1 MSMNTF
7 DKFSVMFWAGNVM
20 IGGKTLPLGQTT
32 TDILNLDGQVL
43 TEIEKRISVF
53 QVEIREL
60 LEQKNNSAVFPA
72 QEKLNAVWDVVFT
85 LPFYRDLPMDERS
98 SRNLFP
104 MLLSDKKKWN
114 EVFTEGTEGNR
125 MMREFVSRLEYF
137 PESLRN
143 FIGQVSGMLELYFEQ
158 LTRRNSAAYAAAYS
172 KYFRDMASA
181 GPLFFGDMI
190 FEQSFS
196 VQVKFTPMR
205 HPAKNGKNILAEQA
219 EFSALSHFL
228 YTDFYRGLII
238 GNAPRRC
245 HNCGRFFL
253 LNRGYNTCYC
263 NNIAPGETLK
273 TCRKI
278 GAHRKAQDLSGA
290 TPAQLEYRKVYNRLK
305 TRKSRGNINTDEWNA
320 TVAKALDL
328 KDRAERGEIDDAELK
343 RLYEQF

>member
-1 MSMNTF
+1 
-7 DKFSVMFWAGNVM
+7 V
-20 IGGKTLPLGQTT
+20 
-32 TDILNLDGQVL
+32 
-43 TEIEKRISVF
+43 
-53 QVEIREL
+53 
-60 LEQKNNSAVFPA
+60 
-72 QEKLNAVWDVVFT
+72 QEKLNAVWDVVFS
-85 LPFYRDLPMDERS
+85 LPLYRDLPMDERT

-104 MLLSDKKKWN
+104 MLLSDNKKWN
-114 EVFTEGTEGNR
+114 EAFTEGTEGNK
-125 MMREFVSRLEYF
+125 MMYEFISRLEYL

-143 FIGQVSGMLELYFEQ
+143 FIGQVSGMLEFYFEK
-158 LTRRNSAAYAAAYS
+158 LPRRNSAAYAEACAR
-172 KYFRDMASA
+172 YFRDMSGA
-181 GPLFFGDMI
+181 GPLFSGGKP

-196 VQVKFTPMR
+196 VQVKFTPLR

-228 YTDFYRGLII
+228 YTDFYRGLIA

-263 NNIAPGETLK
+263 NGIAPGETVK

-305 TRKSRGNINTDEWNA
+305 TRKNRGKLDADEWNA
-320 TVAKALDL
+320 AVARALEL
-328 KDRAERGEIDDAELK
+328 KDRAERGELDDAELK
-343 RLYEQF
+343 RLYDKF

>member
-7 DKFSVMFWAGNVM
+7 DKFSVLFWERDVT
-20 IGGKTLPLGQTT
+20 IGGRTLPLGQTA
-32 TDILNLDGQVL
+32 TDILNLDGQVIA
-43 TEIEKRISVF
+43 EIENRICAF
-53 QVEIREL
+53 QAKMREL
-60 LEQKNNSAVFPA
+60 PEQKNNGAVFPV
-72 QEKLNAVWDVVFT
+72 QEKLNAVWDVVFS
-85 LPFYRDLPMDERS
+85 LPLYRDLPMDERT

-114 EVFTEGTEGNR
+114 EVFTEGTEGNK
-125 MMREFVSRLEYF
+125 MMYEFISRLEYF

-143 FIGQVSGMLELYFEQ
+143 FIGQVSGMLEFYFEQ
-158 LTRRNSAAYAAAYS
+158 LTRRNSAAYAEAYA

-181 GPLFFGDMI
+181 GPLFSGGMP

-205 HPAKNGKNILAEQA
+205 HPAKNGKNTLAEQA

-228 YTDFYRGLII
+228 YTDFYRGLIA

-263 NNIAPGETLK
+263 NGIAPGETVK

-305 TRKSRGNINTDEWNA
+305 TRKNRGKLDADEWNA
-320 TVAKALDL
+320 AVARALEL
-328 KDRAERGEIDDAELK
+328 KDRAERGELDDAELK
-343 RLYEQF
+343 RLYDKF

>member
-1 MSMNTF
+1 M
-7 DKFSVMFWAGNVM
+7 
-20 IGGKTLPLGQTT
+20 
-32 TDILNLDGQVL
+32 NLDGQVL
-43 TEIEKRISVF
+43 TEIENRICAF
-53 QVEIREL
+53 QAEIREL
-60 LEQKNNSAVFPA
+60 LEQKNNGAVFPV

-85 LPFYRDLPMDERS
+85 LPLYRDLPMDERT
-98 SRNLFP
+98 SRSLFP
-104 MLLSDKKKWN
+104 MLLSDNKKWN
-114 EVFTEGTEGNR
+114 EAFTEGTEGNK

-143 FIGQVSGMLELYFEQ
+143 FTGQVSGMLELYFEQ
-158 LTRRNSAAYAAAYS
+158 LTCRNSAAYAEACA
-172 KYFRDMASA
+172 KYFRDMVSA
-181 GPLFFGDMI
+181 GPLFFCGKT

-228 YTDFYRGLII
+228 YTDFYRGLIA

-253 LNRGYNTCYC
+253 LNRGYNTFYC
-263 NNIAPGETLK
+263 NNIAPGETVK

-278 GAHRKAQDLSGA
+278 GAHRKAQELSGA

-305 TRKSRGNINTDEWNA
+305 TRKNRGKLDADEWNTA
-320 TVAKALDL
+320 VARALVL
-328 KDRAERGEIDDAELK
+328 KDRAERGELGDAELK

>member
-7 DKFSVMFWAGNVM
+7 DKFSVLFWGGNVT
-20 IGGKTLPLGQTT
+20 IGGKTLPLGQTA

-43 TEIEKRISVF
+43 TEIKNRICAF
-53 QVEIREL
+53 QAEIREL
-60 LEQKNNSAVFPA
+60 LEQKNNGAVFPV

-85 LPFYRDLPMDERS
+85 LPLYRDLPMDEWT

-104 MLLSDKKKWN
+104 MLLSDNKKWN
-114 EVFTEGTEGNR
+114 EAFTEGTEGNK
-125 MMREFVSRLEYF
+125 MMQEFVSRLEYF

-143 FIGQVSGMLELYFEQ
+143 FIGQVSGMLEFYFEQ
-158 LTRRNSAAYAAAYS
+158 LTRRNSAAYAEAYA

-181 GPLFFGDMI
+181 GPLFSGGMP

-205 HPAKNGKNILAEQA
+205 HPAKNGKNTLAEQA

-263 NNIAPGETLK
+263 NNIAPGETVK

-305 TRKSRGNINTDEWNA
+305 TRKNRGKLDADEWNTA
-320 TVAKALDL
+320 VARALDL

>member
-7 DKFSVMFWAGNVM
+7 DKFSVLFWEGYVA

-43 TEIEKRISVF
+43 TEIEKRISAF
-53 QVEIREL
+53 QAEIREL
-60 LEQKNNSAVFPA
+60 LEQKNNSAVFPT

-85 LPFYRDLPMDERS
+85 LPFYHDLPMDERS
-98 SRNLFP
+98 SRNVFP

-114 EVFTEGTEGNR
+114 EVFTEGTEGNK

-172 KYFRDMASA
+172 KYFQDMASA

-228 YTDFYRGLII
+228 YTDFYRGLIA
-238 GNAPRRC
+238 GNAPRLC
-245 HNCGRFFL
+245 HNCGRYFL
-253 LNRGYNTCYC
+253 LNKGYNTCYC
-263 NNIAPGETLK
+263 NNIAPGETMK

-278 GAHRKAQDLSGA
+278 GAHRKAQDLSDA

-320 TVAKALDL
+320 AVAKALDL
-328 KDRAERGEIDDAELK
+328 KDRAERGDIDDAELK

>member
-1 MSMNTF
+1 
-7 DKFSVMFWAGNVM
+7 MFWAGNVM

>member
-7 DKFSVMFWAGNVM
+7 DKFSVLFWEGNVT

-32 TDILNLDGQVL
+32 TDILNLDRQVL
-43 TEIEKRISVF
+43 TEIENRICAF
-53 QVEIREL
+53 QAKIREL

-85 LPFYRDLPMDERS
+85 LPFYRDLPMDEQS
-98 SRNLFP
+98 SRNVFP

-114 EVFTEGTEGNR
+114 EVFTEGTEGNK
-125 MMREFVSRLEYF
+125 MMREFASRLEYF

-181 GPLFFGDMI
+181 GPLFFGDKT

-219 EFSALSHFL
+219 EFSTLSHFL
-228 YTDFYRGLII
+228 YTDFYRGLIA
-238 GNAPRRC
+238 GNVPRRC

-263 NNIAPGETLK
+263 NNIAPGETVK

-290 TPAQLEYRKVYNRLK
+290 MPAQLEYRKVYNRLK
-305 TRKSRGNINTDEWNA
+305 TRKNRGRLDADEWNA
-320 TVAKALDL
+320 AVAKALDL
-328 KDRAERGEIDDAELK
+328 KDRAEHGEIDDAELK